1 MSKKIQYFNTFMSI
15 FQESVNVSIK
25 LCQYFKKCQYVIKFM
40 SKTCP
45 FRYNNKKVGPSGR
58 PFGAPSHHAGKVG
71 IICYLEPGPPLYL
84 LKIWQSVFGARNFE
98 SFQDPCQ
105 ASSSPGQPQWT
116 GQRLLPG
123 PLAPACQASCPVR
136 PFARVTC
143 QASCTVL
150 GVQRTFP
157 DTKNQ

>member
-1 MSKKIQYFNTFMSI
+1 MICSYVYFWLYINISI
-15 FQESVNVSIK
+15 ENLAVK
-25 LCQYFKKCQYVIKFM
+25 L
-40 SKTCP
+40 SDPDAPDLAKT
-45 FRYNNKKVGPSGR
+45 
-58 PFGAPSHHAGKVG
+58 
-71 IICYLEPGPPLYL
+71 
-84 LKIWQSVFGARNFE
+84 
-98 SFQDPCQ
+98 
-105 ASSSPGQPQWT
+105 SSDPGQPQRT